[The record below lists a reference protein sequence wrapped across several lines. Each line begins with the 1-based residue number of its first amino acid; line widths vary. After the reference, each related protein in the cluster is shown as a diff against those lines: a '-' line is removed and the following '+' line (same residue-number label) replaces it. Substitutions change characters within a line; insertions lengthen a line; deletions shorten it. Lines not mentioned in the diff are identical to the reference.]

1 MPSFKEIF
9 PNKRAVLPVVHVE
22 TTRQTLENTYIA
34 KKAQADGVFLISMTG
49 ASYKEL
55 LEIHKKVRQE
65 FPDFWIGVNCLDL
78 HVAFVFEHLSQ
89 GVSGVWTDNSGISE
103 LMEAQDVAKMVKEE
117 REYSRWK
124 GLYFGGVVFKYQ
136 RPVKDVALAARI
148 AKNYMDVVTTSG
160 SATGVAAKIE
170 QIKLMKEAIGDH
182 PLAIASGLTP
192 ENVRDYEMAD
202 AYLVASSLLKPG
214 TEEFDSKRMEDF
226 VANARG

>member
-1 MPSFKEIF
+1 MTRGSHQK
-9 PNKRAVLPVVHVE
+9 LP
-22 TTRQTLENTYIA
+22 
-34 KKAQADGVFLISMTG
+34 
-49 ASYKEL
+49 
-55 LEIHKKVRQE
+55 EIHQKVRQE

-103 LMEAQDVAKMVKEE
+103 LMEVQDVAKMVKEE

-202 AYLVASSLLKPG
+202 AYLVASSLLK
-214 TEEFDSKRMEDF
+214 
-226 VANARG
+226 